1 MLPALLAAS
10 LAGCRSV
17 PAPEERVAGAEQL
30 AAQRGWQAS
39 VVAAGQFSLVSYL
52 PRTITR
58 SPELT
63 VYIEGDGLAWIGG
76 SRPSDDP
83 TPANPLALRLALA
96 QPAGNAAYLARPC
109 QYAGRRDSACTDSY
123 WTDRRFSREVVESTS
138 LAIDALMLRFGADR
152 LTLVGYSGGGAVAAL
167 VAARRPDVVLLVTV
181 AGNLDHDEWTTH
193 HNVLPLSGSENPANH
208 IPALRKIPQQHYV
221 GGRDRII
228 PPALAEQ
235 FADRFPPDQKPKIIV
250 KPDFDHHCCWA
261 ENWPTIYSQAID
273 EQQQREA
280 KRSLKK

>member
-1 MLPALLAAS
+1 M
-10 LAGCRSV
+10 

-39 VVAAGQFSLVSYL
+39 VVAAGQFSLMAYL
-52 PRTITR
+52 PRTINP
-58 SPELT
+58 SPTLT

-138 LAIDALMLRFGADR
+138 IAIDALMLRFGADR
-152 LTLVGYSGGGAVAAL
+152 LTLVGYSGGGAIAAL
-167 VAARRPDVVLLVTV
+167 VAAQRPDVVLLITV
-181 AGNLDHDEWTTH
+181 AGNLDHDNWTKH
-193 HNVLPLSGSENPANH
+193 HNVLPLIGIGES
-208 IPALRKIPQQHYV
+208 R
-221 GGRDRII
+221 
-228 PPALAEQ
+228 
-235 FADRFPPDQKPKIIV
+235 
-250 KPDFDHHCCWA
+250 KPDRCPAATF
-261 ENWPTIYSQAID
+261 
-273 EQQQREA
+273 
-280 KRSLKK
+280 RSGTMLAVKTGSSRPSWCSSLRRAFHRGNGPR

>member
-1 MLPALLAAS
+1 VLPALLAAS
-10 LAGCRSV
+10 LAGCRAV
-17 PAPEERVAGAEQL
+17 PAPAERVAEAEQL
-30 AAQRGWQAS
+30 AAQRGWQAN

-152 LTLVGYSGGGAVAAL
+152 LTLVGYSGGGAIAAL
-167 VAARRPDVVLLVTV
+167 VAARRRDVVMLITV
-181 AGNLDHDEWTTH
+181 AGNLDHDDWTTY
-193 HNVLPLSGSENPANH
+193 HNVLPLSGSENPVNH
-208 IPALRKIPQQHYV
+208 IPALGKIPQQHYV
-221 GGRDRII
+221 GGRDLII
-228 PPALAEQ
+228 PPALAER

-250 KPDFDHHCCWA
+250 KPDFDHHCCWGELA
-261 ENWPTIYSQAID
+261 DDLFTGN
-273 EQQQREA
+273 R
-280 KRSLKK
+280 

>member
-1 MLPALLAAS
+1 M
-10 LAGCRSV
+10 
-17 PAPEERVAGAEQL
+17 PAPAERVAEAEQL
-30 AAQRGWQAS
+30 AAQRGWQAN

-152 LTLVGYSGGGAVAAL
+152 LTLVGYSGGGAIAAL
-167 VAARRPDVVLLVTV
+167 VAARRRDVVMLITV
-181 AGNLDHDEWTTH
+181 AGNLDHDDWTTY
-193 HNVLPLSGSENPANH
+193 HNVLPLSGSENPVNH
-208 IPALRKIPQQHYV
+208 IPALGKIPQQHYV
-221 GGRDRII
+221 GGRDLSHPASACRAVCGSFPAGPEAQDHRQTGFRPPLLLGRIG
-228 PPALAEQ
+228 
-235 FADRFPPDQKPKIIV
+235 R
-250 KPDFDHHCCWA
+250 
-261 ENWPTIYSQAID
+261 
-273 EQQQREA
+273 
-280 KRSLKK
+280 RSIHRQ